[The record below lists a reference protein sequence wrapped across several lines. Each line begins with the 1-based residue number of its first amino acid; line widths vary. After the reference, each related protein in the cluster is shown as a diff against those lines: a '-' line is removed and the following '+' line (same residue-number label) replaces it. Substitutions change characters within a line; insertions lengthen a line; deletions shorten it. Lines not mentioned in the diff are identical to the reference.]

1 MNVEQL
7 IEYVTAEV
15 LKRINKATKKKAL
28 IIGQEGEIILQCQ
41 KAIASDY
48 EVETSCHY
56 DMDGDYDYIVLASV
70 DTDFLANAAI
80 GLLKEKYPVIH
91 KALME
96 GTPIDIIEEGMAHR
110 NYASTCSANF
120 YALVLGYEEKVQS
133 FGMTIK
139 PMTKLS
145 KVKQPK
151 LVIESVVTEDQPV
164 TKDQAVTISRKLI
177 TEQLLKNELA
187 QGTTRIQ
194 VGQSA
199 LVTPLAS
206 DYAREHHMTIIK
218 M

>member
-1 MNVEQL
+1 MNIEEL

-15 LKRINKATKKKAL
+15 LKRINKPEEKKAL
-28 IIGQEGEIILQCQ
+28 IIGQDSDMLFRCQ
-41 KAIASDY
+41 NAIESDY

-56 DMDGDYDYIVLASV
+56 AMDGDYDYIVLSSV
-70 DTDFLANAAI
+70 DTDFLANVAI
-80 GLLKEKYPVIH
+80 GLLGEKYPVIH
-91 KALME
+91 KALMK

-110 NYASTCSANF
+110 RDALTCNANF
-120 YALVLGYEEKVQS
+120 YTLILGYEEKVQS

-139 PMTKLS
+139 PIGKLM

-151 LVIESVVTEDQPV
+151 LMIEPIII
-164 TKDQAVTISRKLI
+164 KDEVAINKQVATIGKKLI
-177 TEQLLKNELA
+177 TEQFLKSQLA

-194 VGQSA
+194 VAQGT

-206 DYAREHHMTIIK
+206 DYAREHNMTIIK